1 MITLEFHKSESTSIP
16 ELIDMI
22 SSPTTVYIRE
32 NIQEETKIENEEE
45 YTIYTYDEAILTKEE
60 YAIYLAE
67 ANTANID
74 YLSMMD
80 GVDL

>member
-16 ELIDMI
+16 ELIDMV
-22 SSPTTVYIRE
+22 SSPTTVYIRK
-32 NIQEETKIENEEE
+32 NIQEETRIENEEE
-45 YTIYTYDEAILTKEE
+45 YIIYTYDEAILTKEE

-67 ANTANID
+67 VNVANID

>member
-16 ELIDMI
+16 ELIDMV

-32 NIQEETKIENEEE
+32 NIQEKQKIVNEEE

>member
-16 ELIDMI
+16 ELIDMN

-32 NIQEETKIENEEE
+32 NIQEETRMDEEEE

-67 ANTANID
+67 VNAANID